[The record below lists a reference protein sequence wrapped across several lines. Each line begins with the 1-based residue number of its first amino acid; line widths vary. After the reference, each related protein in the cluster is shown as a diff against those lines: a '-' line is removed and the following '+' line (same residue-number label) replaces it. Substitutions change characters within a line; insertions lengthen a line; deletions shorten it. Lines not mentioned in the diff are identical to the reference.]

1 MAHARLPG
9 YGADSRLNL
18 DHVEL
23 NRTFRVLPPA
33 ETDTPA
39 EDLTPGFGAPL
50 SWTDLLAERRVV
62 LLSEAGSGKT
72 EEIRHTAR
80 RLRAEGLAAFFLR
93 LEYLVD
99 GFDTAFEEG
108 SDEEFEAWLSSS
120 EEGWLFLD
128 SVDEARLK
136 SPRDFEAAIRR
147 VAVRLKAARS
157 RTRILITGRTT
168 AWRPISDLQMC
179 ARQLNVAAGTAHLV
193 PGEGGGERVER
204 RGDDDRLEGFRVVT
218 LANLTP
224 EQIERFAVARNVT
237 DPAGLLEAIERADAW
252 SFAARP
258 QDLSEIIGFWNDN
271 RRIGTRLELMRASI
285 DRRLL
290 ERDPNR
296 SEARPLARTRA
307 TEAARLL
314 AGAATLTGRQ
324 TIDVPDAVGGLGAG
338 LKVMDVL
345 PEWDEVDLS
354 ILLARPVFDD
364 EIYGAVRFHHRPV
377 REYLM
382 AEWVNGL
389 LQRQTSRRRVEQ
401 IFFRDQYGIEV
412 VVPTFR
418 PVLPWL
424 ILLDEGVRKRVARL
438 APEIFFEGGDPSQLP
453 LETRRAVLKDVC
465 DRIASGHD
473 RYGVGDYDAIR
484 RFALPDLGADV
495 AALIDAYRDNDDV
508 LWTLMRMIWQGEL
521 RDARPQ
527 ALRVAL
533 DPAAGKYVRIA
544 AFRAV
549 RAVGEPEDMVKVRAA
564 FAEEPGPLRRDW
576 LAELLPDAPKAR
588 ASVDWLVA
596 CLARIAPLKPHGIDQ
611 IGPAITLFAHGADSE
626 VLVHLL
632 RQTRP
637 LLSEPPLIERRLCEV
652 SERFVW
658 LLNPLAIVTAA
669 LIEARHPA
677 ALEAEALNVLQQLP
691 NARNYD
697 RLDGPDAK
705 VDLPGLVADWHDL
718 RVALFWH
725 VVGGARLDYDSRKG
739 ERLTDAWPALVF
751 TPLLRFGDTDFDR
764 ILDEVGR
771 RDGLDDR
778 MVALSLAFRLYV
790 GAGRPR
796 RWRDRL
802 KRVAGGEEA
811 LVAQLHGLL
820 NPPPLSDR
828 DRRMNRTS
836 GQWEK
841 RNAEREARQTKNR
854 QQWRDHL
861 AGGIEGLR
869 SPAHA
874 PGVVTQGQ
882 LYLFEAVRAAENG
895 TANYSLSDWRMLE
908 AEFGESVAR
917 AFRDGLVGGWRR
929 YAPPTRS
936 QGAEPNSIPYVASL
950 GLMGITIESVEV
962 DNWTTGLTEAD
973 VETAFRHAMFELN
986 GMPPWLPQL
995 FEAFP
1000 DLITRLALTEIEF
1013 ELDNDAPDR
1022 ESHYL
1027 LYDVNWSGQWFWEA
1041 LARPLIQRL
1050 AVQEPRNLRNL
1061 RYVLNIL
1068 LGSTLPDGAL
1078 ADIARGRAQR
1088 GSDERA
1094 ALWFAAWVTVDP
1106 DAAVP
1111 ELAGHIAGL
1120 AEAERLPFTM
1130 TFLNH
1135 LIGGRRT
1142 EGFWRRDRF
1151 RTAAHLK
1158 ALYLIAHTHVR
1169 ESEDIHRAGTGVY
1182 SPGVRDDAQDA
1193 RDTLFRWLQ
1202 EIPGKET
1209 FLALR
1214 EIAETHPTATSRPW
1228 FDRHAQRKAEADVV
1242 GAPWAAVQV
1251 REFHDALERTP
1262 ATHRELH
1269 DLAVL
1274 RLLDLKA
1281 DLEHGDSSEAAVLRK
1296 EASEVNVR
1304 KLLGNRLRAAA
1315 AGRYVVP
1322 QEEELAD
1329 AKRPDFRVHG
1339 TGFDA
1344 PVPVELK
1351 LADNWSGPDLPERL
1365 EVQLCGDYLRDDR
1378 SSLGVFVLVY
1388 RGEKTFWELEPGKR
1402 VDFDGL
1408 VAALEA
1414 HWVRISPNH
1423 PQADGVA
1430 VIGIDLTR
1438 RDR

>member
-1 MAHARLPG
+1 M
-9 YGADSRLNL
+9 NL
-18 DHVEL
+18 DHVKL
-23 NRTFRVLPPA
+23 DRTFRELPPA
-33 ETDTPA
+33 EKDTPA
-39 EDLTPGFGAPL
+39 EDSSSGFGAPL
-50 SWTDLLAERRVV
+50 SWADLLAERRVV

-80 RLRAEGLAAFFLR
+80 CLRAEGRPAFFLR
-93 LEYLVD
+93 LEFLVD

-108 SDEEFEAWLSSS
+108 TDDEFEGWLGSS

-147 VAVRLKAARS
+147 VAVRLRAARS
-157 RTRILITGRTT
+157 RTRILITGRATT
-168 AWRPISDLQMC
+168 WRPISDLQMC
-179 ARQLNVAAGTAHLV
+179 ARQLNVAAGVAHTV
-193 PGEGGGERVER
+193 PGDGGSERVQR
-204 RGDDDRLEGFRVVT
+204 SSDDDRLEGFRVVT

-224 EQIERFAVARNVT
+224 EQIERFAVARNVA

-258 QDLSEIIGFWNDN
+258 QDLSEIIGFWNDHH
-271 RRIGTRLELMRASI
+271 RIGSRLELMRASI

-338 LKVMDVL
+338 LKVTDVL
-345 PEWDEVDLS
+345 PDWSEADLA

-382 AEWVNGL
+382 AEWMNGL
-389 LQRQTSRRRVEQ
+389 LQRQTSRRRIEQ
-401 IFFRDQYGIEV
+401 TFFREQYGLEV

-424 ILLDEGVRKRVARL
+424 ILLDEGIRTRVARL

-453 LETRRAVLKDVC
+453 LETRQAVLRDVC
-465 DRIASGHD
+465 DRIAGGHD
-473 RYGVGDYDAIR
+473 RYGVGEYDAVQ

-495 AALIDAYRDNDDV
+495 AALIDVYRDKEDV
-508 LWTLMRMIWQGEL
+508 LWLLMRMIWQGQL
-521 RDARPQ
+521 RDARSQ
-527 ALRVAL
+527 ALSLAL

-549 RAVGEPEDMVKVRAA
+549 RAVGAREDMPAVRAA
-564 FAEEPGPLRRDW
+564 FAKEPGPLRRDW
-576 LAELLPDAPKAR
+576 LAELLPDAPKTR

-596 CLARIAPLKPHGIDQ
+596 CLARIARLKPHGTDEV
-611 IGPAITLFAHGADSE
+611 GPAITTFAHEADPD

-632 RQTRP
+632 RQTRS
-637 LLSEPPLIERRLCEV
+637 LLAEPPLIERRLCEV

-658 LLNPLAIVTAA
+658 LLNPLAIAVAA

-677 ALEAEALNVLQQLP
+677 ALEPEALDVLQQLP

-697 RLDGPDAK
+697 RLDGTDAR
-705 VDLPGLVADWHDL
+705 VDLPGLLADWQDL

-725 VVGGARLDYDSRKG
+725 VVAEARQDYDVRKG
-739 ERLTDAWPALVF
+739 ERLIDAWPALVF

-764 ILDEVGR
+764 ILEEVGCR
-771 RDGLDDR
+771 EQLDDR
-778 MVALSLAFRLYV
+778 MVAVSLAFRLYV

-796 RWRDRL
+796 RWRDQL

-811 LVAQLHGLL
+811 LAAHLHTQL
-820 NPPPLSDR
+820 NPPPLSER
-828 DRRMNRTS
+828 TRRMNRTS
-836 GQWEK
+836 AQWEK

-854 QQWRDHL
+854 QQWRDEL
-861 AGGIEGLR
+861 AKNVEGLR

-882 LYLFEAVRAAENG
+882 LYLFEAIRAAENG
-895 TANYSLSDWRMLE
+895 TANYSLSDWRVLE
-908 AEFGESVAR
+908 AEFGEPVAR
-917 AFRDGLVGGWRR
+917 AFRDGVVAGWRR

-962 DNWTTGLTEAD
+962 EIWTTGLTEAD

-1000 DLITRLALTEIEF
+1000 DRITRLALTEIEY

-1041 LARPLIQRL
+1041 LAQPLIQRL

-1068 LGSTLPDGAL
+1068 LGSGLPDGAL
-1078 ADIARGRAQR
+1078 ADIARGRARR
-1088 GSDERA
+1088 GADERA

-1111 ELAGHIAGL
+1111 ELAAHIAGVP
-1120 AEAERLPFTM
+1120 EAERLPFTM

-1135 LIGGRRT
+1135 LVGGRRT
-1142 EGFWRRDRF
+1142 EGFWRRDGF
-1151 RTAAHLK
+1151 RTAGHLK
-1158 ALYLIAHTHVR
+1158 ALYLIAHTYVR
-1169 ESEDIHRAGTGVY
+1169 EDDDIHRAGTGVY
-1182 SPGVRDDAQDA
+1182 SPEIRDDAQDA

-1202 EIPGKET
+1202 DIPGKET
-1209 FLALR
+1209 FLAMR
-1214 EIAETHPTATSRPW
+1214 EIAETHPTPASRPW

-1242 GAPWAAVQV
+1242 GAPWTAGQV
-1251 REFHDALERTP
+1251 KEFNDALERTP

-1269 DLAVL
+1269 DLAVM

-1281 DLEHGDSSEAAVLRK
+1281 DLEHGDSSEAGVLRK
-1296 EASEVNVR
+1296 ETEEVNVR
-1304 KLLGNRLRAAA
+1304 KLLGNRLRNAA

-1329 AKRPDFRVHG
+1329 AKRPDIRVHG
-1339 TGFDA
+1339 MGFDA

-1365 EVQLCGDYLRDDR
+1365 EVQLCGDYLRDAR
-1378 SSLGVFVLVY
+1378 SSLGIFALVY
-1388 RGEKTFWELEPGKR
+1388 RGEKSFWELEPGR
-1402 VDFDGL
+1402 RLDFDGL

-1414 HWVRISPNH
+1414 HWIRISPNH
-1423 PQADGVA
+1423 PQADGV
-1430 VIGIDLTR
+1430 VIIGIDLTR

>member
-1 MAHARLPG
+1 
-9 YGADSRLNL
+9 
-18 DHVEL
+18 
-23 NRTFRVLPPA
+23 
-33 ETDTPA
+33 
-39 EDLTPGFGAPL
+39 
-50 SWTDLLAERRVV
+50 
-62 LLSEAGSGKT
+62 
-72 EEIRHTAR
+72 
-80 RLRAEGLAAFFLR
+80 
-93 LEYLVD
+93 
-99 GFDTAFEEG
+99 
-108 SDEEFEAWLSSS
+108 
-120 EEGWLFLD
+120 
-128 SVDEARLK
+128 
-136 SPRDFEAAIRR
+136 
-147 VAVRLKAARS
+147 
-157 RTRILITGRTT
+157 
-168 AWRPISDLQMC
+168 MC
-179 ARQLNVAAGTAHLV
+179 ARQLNEAASAAHTV
-193 PGEGGGERVER
+193 PGEDGAKRVER

-218 LANLTP
+218 LANLTS
-224 EQIERFAVARNVT
+224 EQIERFAVARNVA
-237 DPAGLLEAIERADAW
+237 DRAGLLEAIERADAW

-258 QDLSEIIGFWNDN
+258 QDLSEIIGFWDEN

-296 SEARPLARTRA
+296 AEARPLARTRA
-307 TEAARLL
+307 AEAARLL

-324 TIDVPDAVGGLGAG
+324 TIDVPDAAGGLGAG
-338 LKVMDVL
+338 LKVTEVL
-345 PEWDEVDLS
+345 PEWDEADLA

-401 IFFRDQYGIEV
+401 IFFRDQYGLEV

-424 ILLDEGVRKRVARL
+424 ILLDEGIRTRVARL

-453 LETRRAVLKDVC
+453 LETRQSVLKEVC
-465 DRIASGHD
+465 ARIAGGHN
-473 RYGVGDYDAIR
+473 RYGVGEYDAVQ
-484 RFALPDLGADV
+484 RFALPDLGPDV
-495 AALIDAYRDNDDV
+495 GALIGAYRDNDDV
-508 LWTLMRMIWQGEL
+508 LWMLMRMIWQGQL
-521 RDARPQ
+521 REARPQ
-527 ALRVAL
+527 ALAVAL

-549 RAVGEPEDMVKVRAA
+549 RAVGDPEAMTAVRAA
-564 FAEEPGPLRRDW
+564 FASEPGPLRRDW
-576 LAELLPDAPKAR
+576 LAELLPDAPKTL

-596 CLARIAPLKPHGIDQ
+596 SLARIAPLRPHGTDE
-611 IGPAITLFAHGADSE
+611 IGPAITTFAHEADMD
-626 VLVHLL
+626 VLVYLL
-632 RQTRP
+632 RQTRS
-637 LLSEPPLIERRLCEV
+637 LLAEPPLIERRLCEV

-658 LLNPLAIVTAA
+658 LLNPLAIAAAA

-691 NARNYD
+691 NAKNYD
-697 RLDGPDAK
+697 RLDGPDAR
-705 VDLPGLVADWHDL
+705 VDLPGLLADWQDL
-718 RVALFWH
+718 RVALFWQ
-725 VVGGARLDYDSRKG
+725 VVAEARLDYDSRKG
-739 ERLTDAWPALVF
+739 ERLIDAWPALVF

-771 RDGLDDR
+771 RALLDDR
-778 MVALSLAFRLYV
+778 MVAISLAFRLYV
-790 GAGRPR
+790 GTGRPR

-802 KRVAGGEEA
+802 KRVAAREPA
-811 LVAQLHGLL
+811 LAAQLHDLL

-828 DRRMNRTS
+828 VRRMNRTS
-836 GQWEK
+836 AQWEK
-841 RNAEREARQTKNR
+841 RNAEREARQTRNR
-854 QQWRDHL
+854 RQWRDEL
-861 AGGIEGLR
+861 AKNIEGLR

-882 LYLFEAVRAAENG
+882 LYLFDAVRAAKNG

-908 AEFGESVAR
+908 PEFGEPVAR
-917 AFRDGLVGGWRR
+917 AFRDGLVAGWRR
-929 YAPPTRS
+929 YAPPTLS
-936 QGAEPNSIPYVASL
+936 KGAEANVIPYVASL

-962 DNWTTGLTEAD
+962 EDWTAGLTEAD

-986 GMPPWLPQL
+986 GIPPWLPQL
-995 FEAFP
+995 FQAYP
-1000 DLITRLALTEIEF
+1000 DLVTRLALTEIAF
-1013 ELDNDAPDR
+1013 ELDHDAPEG

-1027 LYDVNWSGQWFWEA
+1027 LYDVNWSGQWLWEA
-1041 LARPLIQRL
+1041 LAPPLIQRL
-1050 AVQEPRNLRNL
+1050 AVEEPRNLRNL

-1068 LGSTLPDGAL
+1068 LGSTLPDGVL
-1078 ADIARGRAQR
+1078 ADIARGRARR
-1088 GSDERA
+1088 GADERA

-1111 ELAGHIAGL
+1111 ELGGHIAGL
-1120 AEAERLPFTM
+1120 LEAERLPFTM

-1158 ALYLIAHTHVR
+1158 TLYLIAHTYVR
-1169 ESEDIHRAGTGVY
+1169 EDDDIHRAGTGVY
-1182 SPGVRDDAQDA
+1182 SPGPRDDAQDA
-1193 RDTLFRWLQ
+1193 RNTLFRWLQ

-1209 FLALR
+1209 FLAMR
-1214 EIAETHPTATSRPW
+1214 EIAEKHPTPSSRPW

-1242 GAPWAAVQV
+1242 GAPWTASQV
-1251 REFHDALERTP
+1251 KAFHDTLERTP

-1269 DLAVL
+1269 DLAVM

-1281 DLEHGDSSEAAVLRK
+1281 DLEHGDSSEAATLRK
-1296 EASEVNVR
+1296 ETEEVNVR
-1304 KLLGNRLRAAA
+1304 KLLGNRLRATA

-1344 PVPVELK
+1344 PVPIELK

-1378 SSLGVFVLVY
+1378 SSLGLFVLVY
-1388 RGEKTFWELEPGKR
+1388 RGEKRFWELEPGQR

-1414 HWVRISPNH
+1414 HWTRIAPNH
-1423 PQADGVA
+1423 PQADGLT

>member
-1 MAHARLPG
+1 MH
-9 YGADSRLNL
+9 L

-33 ETDTPA
+33 ETDTPSD
-39 EDLTPGFGAPL
+39 DLAPGFGAPL
-50 SWTDLLAERRVV
+50 SWTDLLTERRVV

-72 EEIRHTAR
+72 EEIRYTAR
-80 RLRAEGLAAFFLR
+80 CLRADGRPAFFLR
-93 LEYLVD
+93 LEFLVD

-108 SDEEFEAWLSSS
+108 TDEEFEAWLGSS

-128 SVDEARLK
+128 SIDEARLK

-157 RTRILITGRTT
+157 RTRILITGRATS
-168 AWRPISDLQMC
+168 WRPISDLQMC
-179 ARQLNVAAGTAHLV
+179 ARQLNVAVGGAHAV
-193 PGEGGGERVER
+193 PGDGGNERVQR
-204 RGDDDRLEGFRVVT
+204 LDDDDRLEGFRVVT
-218 LANLTP
+218 LANLTA
-224 EQIERFAVARNVT
+224 EQIERFAVARNVA

-258 QDLSEIIGFWNDN
+258 QDLSEIIGFWNDHK
-271 RRIGTRLELMRASI
+271 RIGSRLELMRASI

-296 SEARPLARTRA
+296 AEARPLARTRA
-307 TEAARLL
+307 TEAARLV

-324 TIDVPDAVGGLGAG
+324 TIDVPDAVEGLGAG
-338 LKVMDVL
+338 LKVTDVL
-345 PEWDEVDLS
+345 PGWDEADLS

-389 LQRQTSRRRVEQ
+389 LQRQTSRRRIEQ
-401 IFFRDQYGIEV
+401 IFFREQYGLDV

-424 ILLDEGVRKRVARL
+424 ILLDEGIRTRVARL

-453 LETRRAVLKDVC
+453 LETRRAVLQDVC
-465 DRIASGHD
+465 ERIAGGEDH
-473 RYGVGDYDAIR
+473 YGVGDRDAIQ

-495 AALIDAYRDNDDV
+495 AALIDAYRNNEEV
-508 LWTLMRMIWQGEL
+508 LWVLMRMIWQGQL

-527 ALRVAL
+527 ALAVAL
-533 DPAAGKYVRIA
+533 DPAAGQYVRIA

-549 RAVGEPEDMVKVRAA
+549 RAVGEPEDMAAVRAA
-564 FAEEPGPLRRDW
+564 FAAEPEPLRRNL
-576 LAELLPDAPKAR
+576 LAELLPDAPKTQ

-596 CLARIAPLKPHGIDQ
+596 CLARVAPLKPHGTDE
-611 IGPAITLFAHGADSE
+611 IGPAITAFAHEADPDL
-626 VLVHLL
+626 LVYLL
-632 RQTRP
+632 RQTRS
-637 LLSEPPLIERRLCEV
+637 LLAEPPLIERRLCEV
-652 SERFVW
+652 SKRFVW
-658 LLNPLAIVTAA
+658 LLNPLVIAAAA
-669 LIEARHPA
+669 LIGARHPA
-677 ALEAEALNVLQQLP
+677 ALEPEVLNVLHQLP
-691 NARNYD
+691 NAKNYD

-705 VDLPGLVADWHDL
+705 VDLPGLLADWQDL

-725 VVGGARLDYDSRKG
+725 VVAEARLDYDVRKG

-764 ILDEVGR
+764 ILDEVGPQ
-771 RDGLDDR
+771 DLLDDR

-802 KRVAGGEEA
+802 KRVAGSEA
-811 LVAQLHGLL
+811 ALAAQLHGLL
-820 NPPPLSDR
+820 NPAPLSDQA
-828 DRRMNRTS
+828 RRMNRTS
-836 GQWEK
+836 AQWEK
-841 RNAEREARQTKNR
+841 RNAQREARQTKNR
-854 QQWRDHL
+854 QQWRDEL
-861 AGGIEGLR
+861 AKNFQGLR
-869 SPAHA
+869 SPSHA
-874 PGVVTQGQ
+874 PGVITQGQ
-882 LYLFEAVRAAENG
+882 LYLFEAIRAAENG
-895 TANYSLSDWRMLE
+895 TANYSLSNWRVLE
-908 AEFGESVAR
+908 AEFGEPVAR
-917 AFRDGLVGGWRR
+917 AFRDGLVAGWRR

-962 DNWTTGLTEAD
+962 ENWTSGLTQAD

-1000 DLITRLALTEIEF
+1000 DQIARLALTEIEY
-1013 ELDNDAPDR
+1013 ELDNDSPDR

-1041 LARPLIQRL
+1041 LAHPLVQRL

-1068 LGSTLPDGAL
+1068 LGSSLPDGGL

-1088 GSDERA
+1088 GDDERA

-1106 DAAVP
+1106 DVAIP
-1111 ELAGHIAGL
+1111 ELAAHIEGVP
-1120 AEAERLPFTM
+1120 EAERLPFTM

-1135 LIGGRRT
+1135 LVGGRRT

-1158 ALYLIAHTHVR
+1158 TLYLIALTYVR
-1169 ESEDIHRAGTGVY
+1169 EENDIHRAGTGVY
-1182 SPGVRDDAQDA
+1182 SPGPRDDAQDA
-1193 RDTLFRWLQ
+1193 RDALLRWLQ

-1214 EIAETHPTATSRPW
+1214 EIAEKHPTLASRPW
-1228 FDRHAQRKAEADVV
+1228 FDRLARRKAETDSV
-1242 GAPWAAVQV
+1242 GAPWTAVQV
-1251 REFHDALERTP
+1251 RQFNNDLERTP

-1269 DLAVL
+1269 DLAVM

-1281 DLEHGDSSEAAVLRK
+1281 DLEHGDSSEAGTLRK
-1296 EASEVNVR
+1296 ETEEVNVR
-1304 KLLGNRLRAAA
+1304 KLLGGRLRAAA

-1329 AKRPDFRVHG
+1329 AKRPDFRMHG

-1344 PVPVELK
+1344 PVPIELK
-1351 LADNWSGPDLPERL
+1351 LADNWTGPDLPERL

-1378 SSLGVFVLVY
+1378 SSRGVFVLVY
-1388 RGEKTFWELEPGKR
+1388 RGEKSFWDLEPGR
-1402 VDFDGL
+1402 RLDFDGL
-1408 VAALEA
+1408 VVALQD
-1414 HWVRISPNH
+1414 HWTRISADH
-1423 PQADGVA
+1423 PRAEAVE
-1430 VIGIDLTR
+1430 VIGIDLTIR
-1438 RDR
+1438 KR